1 VNRRSFITLLGG
13 GAAAWP
19 LGASAQTDKLVRL
32 GYLDG
37 GARGDP
43 TTQNL
48 RRQFVLGMPDL
59 GYSDITRAATTC
71 WRSVTLP
78 GS

>member
-1 VNRRSFITLLGG
+1 MRRRDVIMVLG

-19 LGASAQTDKLVRL
+19 LGARAQTGKLVRL

-37 GARGDP
+37 GARADS
-43 TTQNL
+43 TVQNL
-48 RRQFVLGMPDL
+48 RRQFVLGT
-59 GYSDITRAATTC
+59 SDISRAATTC
-71 WRSVTLP
+71 WRSVTPL